1 VSAGRGVVLDPAL
14 GSSRVDQGDRVRPG
28 PGPSQPERRQAR
40 PAGAGL
46 ERDRRADEAHD
57 PADRE
62 ARAAARLTP
71 DGGEGQS
78 SGPGSRGGSRNGGE
92 RSESDARADIGPERS
107 RESAAPAAEASEA
120 RDLFGE
126 GSPDAAPGALPGHP
140 LTADLIWA
148 GRSGAAPG
156 PGTEPHPPG
165 TFAERAAGPAGGR
178 EASSA
183 GEHKVLSGLAGDEA
197 EAQAEPE
204 GPELAPQLADL
215 LAGVLP
221 FDAAALGRGA
231 EQFFTHLQ
239 ALGQDPTAASFA
251 SRFAPW
257 LATAA
262 LAATAVE
269 LGRRQRHK
277 PAPPGP
283 GLIAR

>member
-1 VSAGRGVVLDPAL
+1 VPVSTGREVVLDPAL
-14 GSSRVDQGDRVRPG
+14 GSSRADQGDQVRSG
-28 PGPSQPERRQAR
+28 PGVSQPERRLAR
-40 PAGAGL
+40 TAGADL
-46 ERDRRADEAHD
+46 ERDRRADEA
-57 PADRE
+57 RT
-62 ARAAARLTP
+62 ARLTP

-78 SGPGSRGGSRNGGE
+78 SGPGLRGGSRNGGE
-92 RSESDARADIGPERS
+92 RSESDVRADIGPDRS
-107 RESAAPAAEASEA
+107 RESAAPADEVSET
-120 RDLFGE
+120 RDLFGD

-140 LTADLIWA
+140 LTADLIWS
-148 GRSGAAPG
+148 GRSGGVAG

-165 TFAERAAGPAGGR
+165 TLAERAAAPPVGR
-178 EASSA
+178 EAGSA
-183 GEHKVLSGLAGDEA
+183 GEHKVLSRLAGDEA
-197 EAQAEPE
+197 EAEAQAGPE

-231 EQFFTHLQ
+231 EQFFVHLQ
-239 ALGQDPTAASFA
+239 ALGQDPTAASLA

-277 PAPPGP
+277 PVPPGP
-283 GLIAR
+283 GLIAP